1 MKIQSKIATC
11 VSKIMEAAQACE
23 ELNSL
28 QEDYDAKVQA
38 VFLLDTGK
46 KVTLQVMG
54 PCMTIFQR
62 TNNLVKMK
70 EFVRRSANA

>member
-1 MKIQSKIATC
+1 
-11 VSKIMEAAQACE
+11 MEAAQACE

-54 PCMTIFQR
+54 PCMTIF
-62 TNNLVKMK
+62 
-70 EFVRRSANA
+70 